1 MLQAT
6 QSIQLP
12 HWLLVHAFGLCA
24 LGVRP
29 ICLVHAVPPDASQFF
44 FMNQGTP
51 WNNNAI
57 RGILTFGIGAA
68 YVAAAYMPPEDNQFL
83 AASVPVQLAI
93 GGIAAAAAIL
103 GKGDRTT
110 LLAVA
115 AYSTVCGGLV
125 GRWLDNYSGRI
136 ALAATR

>member
-1 MLQAT
+1 
-6 QSIQLP
+6 
-12 HWLLVHAFGLCA
+12 
-24 LGVRP
+24 
-29 ICLVHAVPPDASQFF
+29 
-44 FMNQGTP
+44 MNQGTP

-83 AASVPVQLAI
+83 AASV
-93 GGIAAAAAIL
+93 L

-125 GRWLDNYSGRI
+125 GCWLDNYSGRI
-136 ALAATR
+136 APAATR